1 MEIII
6 VNNQKEYDLDI
17 ATIKKCS
24 EFAASKLEKDHNSE
38 LNIVFTG
45 KEEIRILNKKYRNI
59 DKPTDVLSFSYMHD
73 KDVFGFDKNIED
85 FKEEYGFFTIGEILL
100 CPEIANEN
108 IKNTEKELTLTAEI
122 IYLIIHGIL
131 HIYGYDHENDDDANK
146 MDSMQ
151 DQIFNE
157 IKQEFHI

>member
-17 ATIKKCS
+17 ATIEKCS
-24 EFAASKLEKDHNSE
+24 KFAASKLEKDTNSE

-59 DKPTDVLSFSYMHD
+59 DKPTDVLSFSYIHD
-73 KDVFGFDKNIED
+73 KDVFGFDKDIED

-108 IKNTEKELTLTAEI
+108 LKKTETDLTLTAEI
-122 IYLIIHGIL
+122 IYLVTHGIL
-131 HIYGYDHENDDDANK
+131 HIYGYDHENDDDASK
-146 MDSMQ
+146 MEGMQ
-151 DQIFNE
+151 DLIFNE
-157 IKQEFHI
+157 IRQKFNI